1 MLKYRRA
8 GFRTFTFKVKNLLAF
23 EHTICPKFRFRNCI
37 TFIGLVFDEYYDRNV
52 KFRYELTLSCK
63 NKSQSVIA
71 ISSMKK
77 KILII
82 DDEVDFCLIMK
93 GYFNRKNYEV
103 FVAYNLQSGLF
114 LIDENKPDILF
125 LDNNLPDGQGW
136 KYVDQIVEKNPHL
149 EIYLVSAHQSKSSF
163 TSPNKNIIVWEKP
176 ISMQILNSSFQ

>member
-1 MLKYRRA
+1 MSFLVYCLSKLR
-8 GFRTFTFKVKNLLAF
+8 FK
-23 EHTICPKFRFRNCI
+23 ICI
-37 TFIGLVFDEYYDRNV
+37 IFIGLVFDEYYDRNV
-52 KFRYELTLSCK
+52 KFRYDLTLSCK
-63 NKSQSVIA
+63 TKPSVIA

-93 GYFNRKNYEV
+93 GYFGRKNYEV
-103 FVAYNLQSGLF
+103 FVAYTLQSGLF
-114 LIDENKPDILF
+114 LIDEEKPDILF

-176 ISMQILNSSFQ
+176 ISMQVLNSSFQ